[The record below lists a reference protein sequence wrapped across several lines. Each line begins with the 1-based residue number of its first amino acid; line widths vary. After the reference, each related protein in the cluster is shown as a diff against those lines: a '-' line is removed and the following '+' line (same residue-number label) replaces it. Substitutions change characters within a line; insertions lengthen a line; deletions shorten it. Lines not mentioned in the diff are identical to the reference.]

1 MPPKI
6 LYIVLFM
13 LTFPALITLLFLYSV
28 HIINKDTV
36 LKDMLSAAAAST
48 DKDRVFILKKSFA
61 SQCFSCLLPLFSLM
75 FLSAVL
81 FSNYTMQ
88 RKSMYA
94 FFLIFLLIGSVY
106 SFLDYFLSRIVIVNG
121 LMYIRCLRTRYKPV
135 IITLD
140 DKCKYEE
147 PNVGPFGLFA
157 ARYLVSI
164 STPLGSCVT
173 NADNKIQ
180 LIETLNRI
188 NADQERSS

>member
-1 MPPKI
+1 
-6 LYIVLFM
+6 
-13 LTFPALITLLFLYSV
+13 
-28 HIINKDTV
+28 
-36 LKDMLSAAAAST
+36 
-48 DKDRVFILKKSFA
+48 
-61 SQCFSCLLPLFSLM
+61 
-75 FLSAVL
+75 
-81 FSNYTMQ
+81 
-88 RKSMYA
+88 MYA